1 MFNIAVPGNN
11 NYEIMKFKDFQIPKF
26 SRPYSVFKDFTGS
39 GNMGTFS
46 STLRKCSHPEVYC
59 GHLLNILCKALLHM
73 SSFCAGRSLFH
84 GSVYSTV

>member
-1 MFNIAVPGNN
+1 MKCSYIAGVASVESLVFCTQLYIVQYWLQMFNIAVPGNN

-46 STLRKCSHPEVYC
+46 RFWK
-59 GHLLNILCKALLHM
+59 
-73 SSFCAGRSLFH
+73 H
-84 GSVYSTV
+84 GYFFKYFKKV